1 MVCSALVT
9 SSGKISAYK
18 DQELDLFTN
27 SFNTSAAKMCNI
39 KDNHTAN
46 SNTDITFWI
55 KPISYDSPYIHAK
68 NIIYWDPAVYILS
81 LKITAD
87 QGCSAKPSI
96 KI

>member
-39 KDNHTAN
+39 KDNHTAS
-46 SNTDITFWI
+46 SNTDITF
-55 KPISYDSPYIHAK
+55 
-68 NIIYWDPAVYILS
+68 
-81 LKITAD
+81 
-87 QGCSAKPSI
+87 
-96 KI
+96 